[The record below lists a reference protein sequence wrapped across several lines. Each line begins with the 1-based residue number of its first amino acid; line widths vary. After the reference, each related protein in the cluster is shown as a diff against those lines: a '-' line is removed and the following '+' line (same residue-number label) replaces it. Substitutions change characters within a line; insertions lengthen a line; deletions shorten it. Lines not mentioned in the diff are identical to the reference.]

1 MTGCKRWVW
10 ATSIAGQAALVK
22 PPPRWSS
29 PRKAILLW
37 EPLKRSLGKKRREI
51 SRDQIDL
58 ITEVYAAFAPGS
70 KTLYSEKRKS
80 DCKIECRIFDREEF
94 IVSICFASFLN
105 LFRSAYSRSCSSKS
119 CACSACSVF
128 KLGSFSSPCIA
139 RSVLRAAS
147 KITSSVL
154 SFCPE

>member
-1 MTGCKRWVW
+1 MTN
-10 ATSIAGQAALVK
+10 SF
-22 PPPRWSS
+22 P
-29 PRKAILLW
+29 KAILLW